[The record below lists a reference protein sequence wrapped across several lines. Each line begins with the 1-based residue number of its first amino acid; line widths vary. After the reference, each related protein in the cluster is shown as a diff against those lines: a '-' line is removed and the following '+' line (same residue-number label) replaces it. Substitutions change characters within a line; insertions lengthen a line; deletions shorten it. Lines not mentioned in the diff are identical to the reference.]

1 MTNLA
6 SDLHLV
12 DFGAATPS
20 DLQAQVTTAID
31 QANTF

>member
-1 MTNLA
+1 MTTLA

-12 DFGAATPS
+12 DFAAATPS
-20 DLQAQVTTAID
+20 DLQAQVTTAIN